1 MEWGTQVRGR
11 YEQLLAP
18 ELIVMSWDFA
28 DDEVPVPGGEHR
40 AYAHFTATDGG
51 CRVEINQLVD
61 TPEQARFMQDAWR
74 MVLGR
79 LAHAAPGLARPGA
92 APRSPRA
99 KRHPWVRAP
108 SRG

>member
-1 MEWGTQVRGR
+1 
-11 YEQLLAP
+11 
-18 ELIVMSWDFA
+18 MSWDFA

-40 AYAHFTATDGG
+40 AYAHFAAIDGG

-79 LAHAAPGLARPGA
+79 LAHAAPGSPAPVRRPGRPA
-92 APRSPRA
+92 RSAVRRERRA
-99 KRHPWVRAP
+99 
-108 SRG
+108 G